1 MSNEQNKSDFKI
13 PLGGGGRGGIVRVC
27 VAVLAVLA
35 CVAWAILGFGYTTP
49 GQLGAVTFAVPG
61 VIFAAARTARPNGV
75 FPSRRDSRSPF
86 ARIDEA
92 NALATFAF
100 WGGVILT
107 VFAFF
112 AWKTRDPMPRQF
124 AVIAGPVGATLLA
137 MAMRQL
143 AKAAA
148 IARLAH
154 DEIETMVV
162 ASSRH
167 ADGSASEHS
176 GGQA

>member
-1 MSNEQNKSDFKI
+1 MSNEPAKPDCKI
-13 PLGGGGRGGIVRVC
+13 PLGGGGRGGVVRVC

-49 GQLGAVTFAVPG
+49 GQMGAVTFAMPG
-61 VIFAAARTARPNGV
+61 VIFAAARTARPSGV
-75 FPSRRDSRSPF
+75 FPSRRDSRDPF

-92 NALATFAF
+92 NTLATFAF

-148 IARLAH
+148 IGRATLKQSPRT
-154 DEIETMVV
+154 E
-162 ASSRH
+162 S
-167 ADGSASEHS
+167 
-176 GGQA
+176 